1 MRFLAPIGPLFWGS
15 LGKTKF
21 EGNRMRLWGF
31 RGLGELK
38 TTVVAKLEGDV
49 GGTCNGGPP
58 TEKWGGHLVLQRPP
72 PVAEPPKANPSP
84 ATTPVGGAS
93 SSN

>member
-1 MRFLAPIGPLFWGS
+1 MC
-15 LGKTKF
+15 
-21 EGNRMRLWGF
+21 MWGF
-31 RGLGELK
+31 GVWGGDELHG
-38 TTVVAKLEGDV
+38 AKLGDV
-49 GGTCNGGPP
+49 VGDTCNGGPP